1 METSELIKWK
11 VLKFDVSQ
19 LGEIIQFEKK
29 LAKHIQ
35 CIEEVSLV
43 AIPSVK
49 LDADVMECG
58 EISLSFNNDK
68 ENVLHTT
75 IGFSKDLSNDIE
87 QSLILNQ
94 QIQANSIITGYFRD
108 SMQMRDQYRE
118 FMPYS
123 IKVILKYRVKS

>member
-1 METSELIKWK
+1 METLELIKWE

-19 LGEIIQFEKK
+19 LGQIIQFEKK

-35 CIEEVSLV
+35 SIEEISLV

-49 LDADVMECG
+49 LDDDVLECG
-58 EISLSFNNDK
+58 ELSLSINNDK
-68 ENVLHTT
+68 DNVLHTI

-87 QSLILNQ
+87 QSLSINEQLQ
-94 QIQANSIITGYFRD
+94 SNSIITGYFRD

-123 IKVILKYRVKS
+123 IKVILKCRLKS